1 MPDPHI
7 PSDPPSPPVKTRMPA
22 EVKAAMLLMWLQT
35 ALGAVMVWFT
45 LAVLVMGGLPS
56 LDAMP
61 WFFYLFFASLVLMG
75 PLSALFGLRWRWVW
89 KTVVVVEGI
98 SVLEYGYATFMMF
111 GVFSIMAIGLGLAVL
126 VLFLLFRDDA
136 FRWCER

>member
-22 EVKAAMLLMWLQT
+22 GVKAAMLLMWLQT
-35 ALGAVMVWFT
+35 ALGTVMVWLT

-56 LDAMP
+56 LDAVP

-75 PLSALFGLRWRWVW
+75 PLSALFGLRRRWVW
-89 KTVVVVEGI
+89 KAAVVVEGI
-98 SVLEYGYATFMMF
+98 SFLEYGYGTFMMF
-111 GVFSIMAIGLGLAVL
+111 GVFSIVAIGLGLAVL
-126 VLFLLFRDDA
+126 VFFLLFRDDA
-136 FRWCER
+136 FRWFER